1 MRLTITDIEGG
12 AQALSEID
20 FGGLCRR
27 YGLGTLVRQQVRLD
41 GHGRRRYLDG
51 EIVGSSG
58 KRLPF
63 EIDGG
68 LHMVVDHFWSD
79 LERQNELLIAKS
91 FPLRFSSY
99 ATRFQQE
106 RVADQVARAMAS

>member
-1 MRLTITDIEGG
+1 MRLTIADVGGG

-20 FGGLCRR
+20 FGGHCRR
-27 YGLGTLVRQQVRLD
+27 YGVGTVVRPQVRRD
-41 GHGRRRYLDG
+41 GLGRRRYLDG
-51 EIVGSSG
+51 EILGPSG

-68 LHMVVDHFWSD
+68 LHMVADHFWSD
-79 LERQNELLIAKS
+79 LDRQNELLIAKS
-91 FPLRFSSY
+91 FPLRLSSY

-106 RVADQVARAMAS
+106 LVADQVARAMAR